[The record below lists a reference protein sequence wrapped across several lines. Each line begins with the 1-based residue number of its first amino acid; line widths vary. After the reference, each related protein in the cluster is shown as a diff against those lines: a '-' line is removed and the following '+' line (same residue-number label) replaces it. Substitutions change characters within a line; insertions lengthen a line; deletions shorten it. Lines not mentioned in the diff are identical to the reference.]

1 MVHPV
6 TEEEVAVPL
15 RLALEL
21 EADVGGE
28 SCVGKD
34 LVLQPMVPVG
44 PYGCGRRWKGGM
56 RTWEEIR
63 RSGVG
68 GGKR

>member
-44 PYGCGRRWKGGM
+44 PYGCGRRWKGGD
-56 RTWEEIR
+56 ED
-63 RSGVG
+63 VG
-68 GGKR
+68 GDKKKWSGRR